1 MIGVLLN
8 ILHSKT
14 LTKTYMTKKSVE
26 LENQPVPDLDLKIRG
41 GGGGR
46 LSRPLDKA
54 GPRSP
59 KNFFPGL
66 MLPLKKGG
74 AAPQASFLDLP
85 LLIMI

>member
-41 GGGGR
+41 GGGEVIQTLR
-46 LSRPLDKA
+46 
-54 GPRSP
+54 
-59 KNFFPGL
+59 
-66 MLPLKKGG
+66 
-74 AAPQASFLDLP
+74 
-85 LLIMI
+85 

>member
-41 GGGGR
+41 WGGGGER

-59 KNFFPGL
+59 KKFFPGL
-66 MLPLKKGG
+66 RLP
-74 AAPQASFLDLP
+74 
-85 LLIMI
+85 